1 MNTRTVATL
10 IILSI
15 LLAGGIPLTQ
25 GNSSGKHNAGSS
37 GCNCHGGATGAIS
50 ATHNF
55 PAEYNP
61 STSSYSITV
70 GFNGG
75 NGGSGGGF
83 SLQVSAGTLSNA
95 GSNMQIS
102 GSSATHSGSAGTSWT
117 FQWAPPAS
125 GTGDVT
131 VNFAVMNA
139 NLASGNNGD
148 AWSATSFTIPEL
160 ADVDT
165 DGDGFNDGEDAF
177 PNDPNEWSDSDG
189 DGVGDNADQFPNDS
203 TETTDTDGD
212 GVGDNG
218 DVFPDD
224 STETTD
230 TDGDGVGDNA
240 DVFPNDSSET
250 VETDGDGVGDNSDWA
265 PADSTESADT

>member
-1 MNTRTVATL
+1 MNIRTVTTL
-10 IILSI
+10 VIFSV

-37 GCNCHGGATGAIS
+37 GCSCHGSATGAIS

-55 PAEYNP
+55 PAEYDP
-61 STSSYSITV
+61 ATSSYSITI
-70 GFNGG
+70 GFSGG
-75 NGGSGGGF
+75 IGGSGGGF
-83 SLQVSAGTLSNA
+83 SLQVNAGTLSNP
-95 GSNMQIS
+95 GTNMKIS

-117 FQWAPPAS
+117 FQWSPPAS

-131 VNFAVMNA
+131 VNLAVLNA
-139 NLASGNNGD
+139 NRGGSTSGD
-148 AWSATSFTIPEL
+148 AWSTTSFIIPEL

-189 DGVGDNADQFPNDS
+189 DGVGDNTDAFPNDPN
-203 TETTDTDGD
+203 ETTDTDGD

-218 DVFPDD
+218 L
-224 STETTD
+224 SLIHI
-230 TDGDGVGDNA
+230 
-240 DVFPNDSSET
+240 
-250 VETDGDGVGDNSDWA
+250 
-265 PADSTESADT
+265 